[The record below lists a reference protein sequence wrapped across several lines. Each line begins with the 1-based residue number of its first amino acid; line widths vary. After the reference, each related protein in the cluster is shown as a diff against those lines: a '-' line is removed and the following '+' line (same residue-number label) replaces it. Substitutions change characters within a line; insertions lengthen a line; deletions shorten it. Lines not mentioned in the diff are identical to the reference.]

1 MVRDHFGKCS
11 EVPADKAKEFQTL
24 KGQNAQGA
32 TDSKQYWVY
41 AARKLGMVDA
51 DSGIERP
58 EASRIAAEKMPP
70 YGATADGNVSEQPT
84 PLVVEDDAPRLTP
97 FLFELMKNLQ
107 LVHLLAPERV
117 GKRKGLPLGLEGLG
131 CKYCCEKGRL
141 GFSRCFPLRR
151 RALPSHMYDLYRHC
165 LRCPLCPEEVKEQLK
180 QSHDGNNDGSG
191 GNSRDQDAYAVIWA
205 KLGRQR
211 DLTTS

>member
-11 EVPADKAKEFQTL
+11 EVPPDKAREFQTL

-41 AARKLGMVDA
+41 AAQKLGMIDA
-51 DSGIERP
+51 ASGIERP
-58 EASRIAAEKMPP
+58 EASRAAARQMPP
-70 YGATADGNVSEQPT
+70 YGATNSEAIPEPSAALVAD
-84 PLVVEDDAPRLTP
+84 EDSSRLTP
-97 FLFELMKNLQ
+97 FLYELMKHLQ
-107 LVHLLAPERV
+107 IVNLLAPERV
-117 GKRKGLPLGLEGLG
+117 GKRKGLPVGLEGLG
-131 CKYCCEKGRL
+131 CKYCCRKRRL

-151 RALPSHMYDLYRHC
+151 RALPSHMYDLYRHS
-165 LRCPLCPEEVKEQLK
+165 LRCPLCPEEVKQQLK
-180 QSHDGNNDGSG
+180 QSHDNPEGGSSS
-191 GNSRDQDAYAVIWA
+191 NSRDQDAYAVIWA

>member
-1 MVRDHFGKCS
+1 MVRDHFGKCP
-11 EVPADKAKEFQTL
+11 EVPADKAREFQSL

-41 AARKLGMVDA
+41 AAQKLGMVDA
-51 DSGIERP
+51 DRGIERP
-58 EASRIAAEKMPP
+58 EASRKAAEDMPP
-70 YGATADGNVSEQPT
+70 YGAASNESIAEPSTA
-84 PLVVEDDAPRLTP
+84 LVVESDASRLTP
-97 FLFELMKNLQ
+97 FLYELMKNLQ
-107 LVHLLAPERV
+107 LVNLLAPERV

-131 CKYCCEKGRL
+131 CRYCCRKGRL

-165 LRCPLCPEEVKEQLK
+165 LRCPLCPEEVKQQLK
-180 QSHDGNNDGSG
+180 QAHDGQSDSNASK
-191 GNSRDQDAYAVIWA
+191 DQDAYAVVWA